1 VDTSRFDACA
11 KKSMED
17 LNRAIKANAKLLSM
31 AHEMA
36 NQAPFAAR
44 RGCEGRTAA

>member
-1 VDTSRFDACA
+1 
-11 KKSMED
+11 MED

-36 NQAPFAAR
+36 TSGAIRGAAR
-44 RGCEGRTAA
+44 L